1 MAGAINCK
9 RLSRRRSNCRSAI
22 RTRTGLHGRGLHR
35 NSSRVRRLRRTRIQ
49 LRGGVDRRLRTQ
61 SDNWRGGPK
70 IVVRLLEKR
79 TPSAK
84 FSRLSLGVESLLRR
98 LQQLSLEIVSD
109 DSRWLASH
117 RLANTAARLVGAAL
131 SNGAD
136 RLTRRTLDGGQR
148 SEGVSVHV
156 E

>member
-1 MAGAINCK
+1 MACAINCK
-9 RLSRRRSNCRSAI
+9 RSSRRGSRGRRARRI
-22 RTRTGLHGRGLHR
+22 RTGLYGRGLHR
-35 NSSRVRRLRRTRIQ
+35 NSGRVRRRRRTRIQ
-49 LRGGVDRRLRTQ
+49 PRGGVDRRLRTQ
-61 SDNWRGGPK
+61 SGGRRGGPK

-131 SNGAD
+131 SNGVD
-136 RLTRRTLDGGQR
+136 RLTRHSLDGGQR

>member
-49 LRGGVDRRLRTQ
+49 PRGGVDRRLRTQ
-61 SDNWRGGPK
+61 SDDRRDGPK

-131 SNGAD
+131 SNGVD
-136 RLTRRTLDGGQR
+136 RSTRRTLDGGQR